1 MKAKQGLAP
10 REAPIFEKL
19 RRELPNPRQ
28 REFFRSDVRHT
39 AYGGARGGGKSWAM
53 RRKLVLLA
61 MRYPRLRLLLLR
73 RSLHE
78 LRENHLLPLQSD
90 LLGFAEYKKE
100 ERAFLFPN
108 GSRLVLGYCDSDND
122 MLQYQGA
129 EYDVIGFEEA
139 THFKEEWMT
148 FITTS
153 LRTTKQGFSPRVYY
167 TCNPGGVGHAHIKR
181 LFIDR
186 SFRNGEDPDDYA
198 FIPASVFDNTVLM
211 EADPAYVKRLEALPE
226 HKRRAH
232 LLGDWNV
239 YEGQVFEELRNDPAH
254 YSDRLFTHVIDPFP
268 PPPQW
273 KRYRSFD
280 FGYAKPF
287 SVGWWVKDGD
297 GRLYRILEL
306 YGCAPREANV
316 GVRWTPEEIFREIAR
331 IEREHPF
338 LAGHRIEGVADPA
351 IWDASRGES
360 IAQTGERH
368 GIYFE
373 RGDNRRVA
381 GWMQLHNR
389 LVFDGAGV
397 PMLYVFRTCREFLRT
412 VPGLQYSKLHPEDV
426 DSEGEDHIADETRYL
441 CMLVPM
447 QPEALRSP
455 RPVRLLDPL
464 DRPMTVYPSR
474 IGCREDER
482 SKKG

>member
-1 MKAKQGLAP
+1 MEQIEKSAAAP
-10 REAPIFEKL
+10 ALIFEKL
-19 RRELPNPRQ
+19 RREAPNPRQ
-28 REFFRSDVRHT
+28 REFFLSTARHT

-53 RRKLVLLA
+53 RRKMVLLA
-61 MRYPRLRLLLLR
+61 MRYPSLRLLLLR
-73 RSLHE
+73 RSLQE
-78 LRENHLLPLQSD
+78 LRENHLLPLQAE
-90 LLGFAEYKKE
+90 LLGYAEYKKD

-108 GSRLVLGYCDSDND
+108 GSRLVLGYCDCDAD
-122 MLQYQGA
+122 VLQYQGA

-148 FITTS
+148 FISTS
-153 LRTTKQGFSPRVYY
+153 LRTTKTYFSPRIYY

-181 LFIDR
+181 LFIDGIYR
-186 SFRNGEDPDDYA
+186 EGEDPSNYV
-198 FIPASVFDNTVLM
+198 FIPASVWDNTALM
-211 EADPAYVKRLEALPE
+211 AADPDYVKRLEALPE

-232 LLGDWNV
+232 LYGDWNV
-239 YEGQVFEELRNDPAH
+239 YEGQVFEELRNDPTH
-254 YSDRLFTHVIDPFP
+254 YEDRLFTHVIEPFLP
-268 PPPQW
+268 PREW
-273 KRYRSFD
+273 RRYRSFD

-338 LAGHRIEGVADPA
+338 LRGHAVTGVADPA

-360 IAQTGERH
+360 IAETGERC

-389 LVFDGAGV
+389 LAFDGRGV
-397 PMLYVFRTCREFLRT
+397 PMLYIFRTCREFLRT
-412 VPGLQYSKLHPEDV
+412 LPLLQYSRTHPEDV
-426 DSEGEDHIADETRYL
+426 DSELEDHIADETRYL
-441 CMLVPM
+441 CMMVPM
-447 QPEALRSP
+447 RAEDVP
-455 RPVRLLDPL
+455 RVRAVQLLDPL
-464 DRPMTVYPSR
+464 NRPVSQYSSR
-474 IGCREDER
+474 FSQRETTQ
-482 SKKG
+482 